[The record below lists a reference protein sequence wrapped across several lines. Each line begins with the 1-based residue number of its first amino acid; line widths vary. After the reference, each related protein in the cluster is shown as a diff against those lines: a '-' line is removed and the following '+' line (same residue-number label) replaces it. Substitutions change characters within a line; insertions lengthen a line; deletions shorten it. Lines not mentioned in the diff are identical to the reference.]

1 MTLDQIQPGNGCRIT
16 DLFSRDKLGKRL
28 LSMGFFPGLELRVVR
43 NAPLNDPMEIEIGAS
58 FLSLRR
64 HEARYIEVEPA

>member
-1 MTLDQIQPGNGCRIT
+1 MTLDQIQPGNDCRII
-16 DLFSRDKLGKRL
+16 DLFTRDKLGKRL

-43 NAPLNDPMEIEIGAS
+43 NAPLNDPMEIEIGTS

-64 HEARYIEVEPA
+64 HEARYVEVEPA

>member
-1 MTLDQIQPGNGCRIT
+1 MTLDQIQPGNDCRII

-43 NAPLNDPMEIEIGAS
+43 NAPLNDPMEIEIGTS

-64 HEARYIEVEPA
+64 HEARYIEVETA

>member
-1 MTLDQIQPGNGCRIT
+1 MTLDQIQPGNDCRII
-16 DLFSRDKLGKRL
+16 DLFSRDKLCKRL

-43 NAPLNDPMEIEIGAS
+43 NAPLNDPMEIKIGTS